1 MATIRDVITRAYRL
15 CGVAD
20 PEVPVTAQQATDGLE
35 ALNSMLSSW
44 EARGAYVGHDTDY
57 TLNSEFETGE
67 LPDRYREPVT
77 WLLAEVLAEEYGRPL
92 TPTKAK
98 KVKDSWDTIQA
109 NYMRPAKLTM
119 DKGLER
125 MPSQR
130 WGYWSGRRY

>member
-1 MATIRDVITRAYRL
+1 MATVRDVVSRALRIAGL
-15 CGVAD
+15 ASSD
-20 PEVPVTAQQATDGLE
+20 VPVEAADASNGLE
-35 ALNSMLSSW
+35 ALNSMLRSW

-77 WLLAEVLAEEYGRPL
+77 WLLAEALADEYGRPL
-92 TPTKAK
+92 TATKARK
-98 KVKDSWDTIQA
+98 AKDSWDTIQA
-109 NYMRPAKLTM
+109 NYMRPARLTM

-130 WGYWSGRRY
+130 WGIWSGRRY